1 MNMPRCL
8 EPEWLDELP
17 PHDPR
22 AIRSRHDL
30 RRVNTL
36 MMNTAIIARA
46 LDCAFPAS
54 PPRTIMEIGA
64 GDGTLMLRLAK
75 RNTVRWRDVRVV
87 LLDRQDIVSSGM
99 REKFSSL
106 GWQAEVVMA
115 DVFEWLARPVDQVF
129 DVMIANLFLHHFDDT
144 KLGALLSLVVR
155 RTRMFVACEPRRS
168 AWALAG
174 SRLLGVIGCNDVSR
188 HDAVISVRAGFD
200 GQELS
205 ALWPADRAWTLQES
219 ARGLFSHCFIA
230 VRDGG

>member
-36 MMNTAIIARA
+36 MMNTAIVARA
-46 LDCAFPAS
+46 LDCAFQAS
-54 PPRTIMEIGA
+54 PSRTIIEIGA
-64 GDGTLMLRLAK
+64 GDGTFMFRLAK
-75 RNTVRWRDVRVV
+75 RNTVRWRDMQVV

-106 GWQAEVVMA
+106 GWQAEVVIA
-115 DVFEWLARPVDQVF
+115 DAFEWLARPVDQVF
-129 DVMIANLFLHHFDDT
+129 DVMLANLFLHHFDDT
-144 KLGALLSLVVR
+144 KLRSLLSLVAR

-168 AWALAG
+168 AWALVG

-205 ALWPADRAWTLQES
+205 ALWPADRAWTRQEG